1 MLLDSGFTVPAS
13 VDCAA
18 LAFHR
23 RLADWNRAR
32 ASTVFDAPD
41 WLTSLQAQYRMRRLE
56 HDFASA
62 ASASVRTFARE
73 APSDPER
80 FSTWFAQLDQLSS
93 STTDRL
99 FMRLANEASPEQLR
113 WYLEQHAVAEAGFSE
128 LSVLTQQ
135 KLAPRD
141 RHADGAATRISD
153 AFGATM
159 NGDPLACLG
168 QALTFVQ
175 IRESTVWEAVA
186 VSNLMVALAAN
197 RRYAYHAAGAL
208 AAIDLTSPT
217 QRASIERGLARVG
230 LPSDLLPF
238 ELGADRANRN
248 WSWCNDVLPAL
259 VTQDPSAASQIA
271 EGALSRLAAAARC
284 FERCHR
290 ELDQLQDSLETLHSP
305 RLLPVSP
312 VSETEAS
319 YAN

>member
-1 MLLDSGFTVPAS
+1 MLLDSGFPAPAS
-13 VDCAA
+13 TPCAA

-23 RLADWNRAR
+23 RLAEWNRAR

-56 HDFASA
+56 HDFVGA
-62 ASASVRTFARE
+62 ASESVRAFARE

-80 FSTWFAQLDQLSS
+80 FSAWFARLDQLSS

-99 FMRLANEASPEQLR
+99 FARLANEASPEQLR
-113 WYLEQHAVAEAGFSE
+113 WCLEQHAVAEAGFSE
-128 LSVLTQQ
+128 LSVLVQH

-141 RHADGAATRISD
+141 RHGDGAATHVP
-153 AFGATM
+153 GASGADK

-168 QALTFVQ
+168 QTLTFVR
-175 IRESTVWEAVA
+175 IRETSVWEALA

-208 AAIDLTSPT
+208 AAIELTEPK
-217 QRASIERGLARVG
+217 QRASIERGLFRWG
-230 LPSDLLPF
+230 LPSNLLPF
-238 ELGADRANRN
+238 ELGANRS
-248 WSWCNDVLPAL
+248 WSWCNEVLPAL
-259 VTQDPSAASQIA
+259 VAQDSSAASQIA
-271 EGALSRLAAAARC
+271 EGALCRLAAAARC

-290 ELDQLQDSLETLHSP
+290 ELDQLQESLETLRSP
-305 RLLPVSP
+305 RLSP
-312 VSETEAS
+312 VNTLLEGEAI

>member
-1 MLLDSGFTVPAS
+1 MLLDSGFTAPAS
-13 VDCAA
+13 VACAA

-23 RLADWNRAR
+23 RLAEWNRAR

-62 ASASVRTFARE
+62 ASASVRAFARE

-80 FSTWFAQLDQLSS
+80 FSTWFAHLDQLSS

-99 FMRLANEASPEQLR
+99 FARLANEASPEQLR

-128 LSVLTQQ
+128 LSVLAQH

-141 RHADGAATRISD
+141 RPGNGATTHALD
-153 AFGATM
+153 AFGATTH
-159 NGDPLACLG
+159 GDPLACLG
-168 QALTFVQ
+168 QALTFVEV
-175 IRESTVWEAVA
+175 RESTVWEALA
-186 VSNLMVALAAN
+186 VSNLLVALAAN

-208 AAIDLTSPT
+208 AAIELTAPI
-217 QRASIERGLARVG
+217 QRAAIERGLCRVG
-230 LPSDLLPF
+230 LPSSLLPV
-238 ELGADRANRN
+238 ELGANHS

-259 VTQDPSAASQIA
+259 VAQDPSAASQIA

-290 ELDQLQDSLETLHSP
+290 ELDQLQESLETLRPP
-305 RLLPVSP
+305 RLVPVGP
-312 VSETEAS
+312 VSEGEAS